1 MTANTRA
8 LVTLEEH
15 FVSKANRNWVSQ
27 NRESPSLEYPPPI
40 VNKLADLGD
49 GRLKD
54 MDDGSVTLQVIS
66 HEAAEGSAP
75 LETCRASNDELKT
88 AIENSK
94 GRFAGF
100 AMLPMSDPTAA
111 AQELARCVETLGFVG
126 ALVNNHEH
134 GRFYDDTFFWPIFSA
149 GQSLDVP
156 IYLHPTLP
164 SPQMARGSGNYP
176 DAVAQGLDAYCWG
189 WHSETGAHVLRLFA
203 SGLFDEYPRL
213 KLVIGHMGEM
223 LPFMLDRI
231 KRAAKRQWPDRKR
244 DLQTV
249 WDENIY
255 VTTSGMFSLSPMA
268 CLLRACKVEHVLYS
282 VDYPFSS
289 NGDGKK
295 FLDELAQSGLCTD
308 EELDKIGFG
317 NAEALLGVK
326 IPR

>member
-1 MTANTRA
+1 MIANSRA

-15 FVSKANRNWVSQ
+15 FVSKATRDWVSR
-27 NRESPSLEYPPPI
+27 NKRTPSRDFPPTTL
-40 VNKLADLGD
+40 NKLADLGD

-54 MDDGSVTLQVIS
+54 MDDRSVTLQVIS
-66 HEAAEGSAP
+66 QGASDGSAP
-75 LETCRASNDELKT
+75 LDTCRASNDELTT
-88 AIENSK
+88 AVENSK

-100 AMLPMSDPTAA
+100 AMLPMGDPTAA

-134 GRFYDDTFFWPIFSA
+134 GRFYDDPFFWPVFST

-164 SPQMARGSGNYP
+164 GPQMARGPGNYP
-176 DAVAQGLDAYCWG
+176 DIVGRGLDTYCWG
-189 WHSETGAHVLRLFA
+189 WHSETGAHVLRLYA

-213 KLVIGHMGEM
+213 KIIIGHMGEM

-231 KRAAKRQWPDRKR
+231 KRTAKKQWPDRKR

-255 VTTSGMFSLSPMA
+255 VTTSGMFTLPPMA
-268 CLLRACKVEHVLYS
+268 CLLSVCKIDHVLYS

-289 NGDGKK
+289 NGDGKE
-295 FLDELAQSGLCTD
+295 FMDELAQSGLCTE
-308 EELDKIGFG
+308 EELDKIAFE

>member
-1 MTANTRA
+1 MVANTRA

-15 FVSKANRNWVSQ
+15 FVSKATRNWLSQ
-27 NRESPSLEYPPPI
+27 NKESPARYIPPAI
-40 VNKLADLGD
+40 LNKLADLGD

-54 MDDGSVTLQVIS
+54 MDDGSVTLQVLS
-66 HEAAEGSAP
+66 QGPSGVSAP
-75 LETCRASNDELKT
+75 LETCRGSNDELKT

-100 AMLPMSDPTAA
+100 AILPMSDPTAA
-111 AQELARCVETLGFVG
+111 AQELARCVKTLGFVG
-126 ALVNNHEH
+126 TLVKNHEH

-149 GQSLDVP
+149 AQSLDVP
-156 IYLHPTLP
+156 IYLHPSRP

-176 DAVAQGLDAYCWG
+176 DIVAQGLDTYCWG
-189 WHSETGAHVLRLFA
+189 WHSETGAHILRLFA

-213 KLVIGHMGEM
+213 KIIIGHMGEM

-231 KRAAKRQWPDRKR
+231 KRFAKKQWPDWKR

-249 WDENIY
+249 WEENIY
-255 VTTSGMFSLSPMA
+255 VTTAGMFALPPMA
-268 CLLRACKVEHVLYS
+268 CLLRVCKIEHVLYS

-289 NGDGKK
+289 NVEGRE
-295 FLDELAQSGLCTD
+295 FLDELAQSGLCTE
-308 EELDKIGFG
+308 EELDKIAFG

>member
-1 MTANTRA
+1 MISNTRA

-15 FVSKANRNWVSQ
+15 FVSEATRSWVSQ
-27 NRESPSLEYPPPI
+27 NRETPGKDFPPTI
-40 VNKLADLGD
+40 LNKLHNLGD

-66 HEAAEGSAP
+66 QGPTHGSAP
-75 LETCRASNDELKT
+75 LETCRTTNDELKT
-88 AIENSK
+88 AVENSK

-126 ALVNNHEH
+126 ALVNSHDN

-164 SPQMARGSGNYP
+164 SAQMARGSGNYP
-176 DAVAQGLDAYCWG
+176 DIVARGLDTYCWG
-189 WHSETGAHVLRLFA
+189 WHSETGAHILRLFA

-213 KLVIGHMGEM
+213 KLIIGHMGEM

-231 KRAAKRQWPDRKR
+231 KRFASTQWPDRKR

-249 WDENIY
+249 WDQNIY
-255 VTTSGMFSLSPMA
+255 VTTAGMFSVPPMA
-268 CLLRACKVEHVLYS
+268 CLLRVCKIEHVLYS

-289 NGDGKK
+289 NGEGKE
-295 FLDELAQSGLCTD
+295 FMDELAQSGLCTD
-308 EELDKIGFG
+308 EELDKIAFG

-326 IPR
+326 VPR

>member
-1 MTANTRA
+1 M
-8 LVTLEEH
+8 TLEEH
-15 FVSKANRNWVSQ
+15 FVSKATRNWVSQ
-27 NRESPSLEYPPPI
+27 NKETPGKYFPTTIL
-40 VNKLADLGD
+40 NKLADLGD

-66 HEAAEGSAP
+66 QGASDGSAP
-75 LETCRASNDELKT
+75 LETCRGSNDELKT
-88 AIENSK
+88 AIGISK

-111 AQELARCVETLGFVG
+111 AQELVRCVETLGFVG

-134 GRFYDDTFFWPIFSA
+134 GRFYDDTFFWPIFST
-149 GQSLDVP
+149 GQSLNVP

-176 DAVAQGLDAYCWG
+176 DIVARGLDTYCWG
-189 WHSETGAHVLRLFA
+189 WHSETGAHILRLFA

-213 KLVIGHMGEM
+213 KIVIGHMGEM

-231 KRAAKRQWPDRKR
+231 KRYSKKQWPDRKR

-249 WDENIY
+249 WDENVY
-255 VTTSGMFSLSPMA
+255 VTTAGMFAVPPMA
-268 CLLRACKVEHVLYS
+268 CLLRVCKVEHILYS

-289 NGDGKK
+289 NGEGKE
-295 FLDELAQSGLCTD
+295 FMDELAQSGLCT
-308 EELDKIGFG
+308 EEDLDKIAFI